1 MKRFIIPS
9 FLTTLIL
16 VQCGNGWSQRTSETS
31 EWLFAD
37 PQQETTTATRSRHT
51 VYESFTTVRVI
62 TRQELRLAGVL
73 TVQEAIERLV
83 PDLEAQEG
91 SVHKFITARGAYS
104 SSEFNER
111 LLFLLDGMPANDPLF
126 GNFSPAVL
134 TVHEIERIEIAFGPG
149 SAMYGPNAF
158 AGVINIITR
167 NTDTGVQAGFAGRG
181 GYNSSIYWNSANH
194 LGATRYTLSA
204 AFRHDPGSNR
214 TPNSDTDSRNL
225 HFGMN
230 WGHTP
235 GQQWNFQYR
244 YLNMDRGSVGMRYAT
259 LPTPLDRFK
268 PESHYLTLE
277 HKSEGANTHKTFRLY
292 GMVGTVDMFRDTTPG
307 MQSLANTRF
316 EQQMAGL
323 DFLWQSNGTNSL
335 LTIGAEVRTMH
346 AKSTL
351 IGDRNANNLAGF
363 GQAEWNLGR
372 WHPIIGLRYD
382 HHSTYGDQLSPR
394 LGVTYRINSQSI
406 LRASYGQAFRAP
418 SFNEQYL
425 NGFLIWLQ
433 TGQGIVPLTIYG
445 DPSLKPE
452 VIRAFEFGMKNTFAG
467 GWRTDVA
474 WFDNKI
480 SNAISLF
487 QVDPNRPLDR
497 VYQNVGNSSVRGW
510 VAEIAKSFGNRFETS
525 AAYMHI
531 QNRAG
536 LSDDIFS
543 SPDRVIVRAAMQD
556 NGPWNAQILFT
567 YPTKAIGSQNANGT
581 LGYLTVGYRSDS
593 RTQWNLRIDN
603 LFNVENDLAWRVPG
617 GERSLWFTVSTE
629 W

>member
-16 VQCGNGWSQRTSETS
+16 VPYGNSWSQRTSATS

-62 TRQELRLAGVL
+62 TRQELQLAGVQ

-91 SVHKFITARGAYS
+91 SVHKFITARGVYS

-111 LLFLLDGMPANDPLF
+111 LLFLLDGTPANDPLF

-134 TVHEIERIEIAFGPG
+134 SVHEIERIEIAFGPG

-167 NTDTGVQAGFAGRG
+167 NVDTGVQAGFAGRG
-181 GYNSSIYWNSANH
+181 GYNSSVFWNSANEF
-194 LGATRYTLSA
+194 GAMHYTLSA
-204 AFRHDPGSNR
+204 AFRYDPGSNR
-214 TPNSDTDSRNL
+214 TVNSDTDLRNL

-230 WGHTP
+230 WGRTP
-235 GQQWNFQYR
+235 GQQWILHYR
-244 YLNMDRGSVGMRYAT
+244 YLDMDRGSVGMRYAT
-259 LPTPLDRFK
+259 VPTPLDRFK

-277 HKSEGANTHKTFRLY
+277 HKSEGANIHKILRLY
-292 GMVGTVDMFRDTTPG
+292 GMAGTVDMIRDTTPG

-316 EQQMAGL
+316 EQQMMGL
-323 DFLWQSNGTNSL
+323 EFLWQYHGQNSL
-335 LTIGAEVRTMH
+335 ITAGTEVRTMH

-394 LGVTYRINSQSI
+394 LGMTYRVSNQSI
-406 LRASYGQAFRAP
+406 LRVSYGQAFRAP

-425 NGFLIWLQ
+425 NGFVVWLQ
-433 TGQGIVPLTIYG
+433 TGNGAIPLTLYG

-452 VIRAFEFGMKNTFAG
+452 VIKAFEFGMKNTFSG
-467 GWRTDVA
+467 GWRTDFA

-480 SNAISLF
+480 CDAISLF
-487 QVDPNRPLDR
+487 EVDPSRPLDR
-497 VYQNVGNSSVRGW
+497 VYKNVRNYSVRGW
-510 VAEIAKSFGNRFETS
+510 VAEIAKSFSERFEAS
-525 AAYMHI
+525 ATYMHI
-531 QNRAG
+531 QSRIG
-536 LSDDIFS
+536 FSDDIFS
-543 SPDRVIVRAAMQD
+543 SPDRFIFRTAMKD
-556 NGPWNAQILFT
+556 NGPWSAQVLLT
-567 YPTKAIGSQNANGT
+567 YPSKAIGRQNANGA
-581 LGYLTVGYRSDS
+581 LSYLTVGYKSDN
-593 RTQWNLRIDN
+593 RTQWNLRVDN
-603 LFNVENDLAWRVPG
+603 LFNVENEVAWRVPG

>member
-1 MKRFIIPS
+1 MKRN
-9 FLTTLIL
+9 LIL
-16 VQCGNGWSQRTSETS
+16 FNITIPILILCSNSWAQRTSETS

-62 TRQELRLAGVL
+62 TRQELRLAGVQ

-126 GNFSPAVL
+126 GNFSPAML
-134 TVHEIERIEIAFGPG
+134 PTQEIERIEIAFGPG

-167 NTDTGVQAGFAGRG
+167 NSDTGIQAGFAGRG
-181 GYNSSIYWNSANH
+181 GYDSGLIWNSTNT
-194 LGATRYTLSA
+194 LGAMRYTLSA

-214 TPNSDTDSRNL
+214 TANSDTDSRNL

-230 WGHTP
+230 WNNKT
-235 GQQWNFQYR
+235 GQQWNLQYR
-244 YLNMDRGSVGMRYAT
+244 YLNMDRGSVGMRYGIV
-259 LPTPLDRFK
+259 PTPLDRFK

-277 HKSEGANTHKTFRLY
+277 HRLEGVNTRQTFRLY
-292 GMVGTVDMFRDTTPG
+292 GMAGTVNMMRDTTPG
-307 MQSLANTRF
+307 MQAIADTRF

-323 DFLWQSNGTNSL
+323 DFLWQAHGQGSLFTLGT
-335 LTIGAEVRTMH
+335 EVRTMH
-346 AKSTL
+346 AKSVL
-351 IGDRNANNLAGF
+351 IGDHQANNLAGF

-372 WHPIIGLRYD
+372 WHPIVGLRYD
-382 HHSTYGDQLSPR
+382 RHSTYGNQLSPR
-394 LGVTYRINSQSI
+394 LGMTFRLNNQSI

-425 NGFLIWLQ
+425 NGFVIWLQ
-433 TGQGIVPLTIYG
+433 QGEGAIPLTIYG
-445 DPSLKPE
+445 DPNLKPE
-452 VIRAFEFGMKNTFAG
+452 IIKAFEFGMKNTLTD
-467 GWRTDVA
+467 GWRTDFA

-480 SNAISLF
+480 GDAITLF
-487 QVDPNRPLDR
+487 EVDPNRPLDR
-497 VYQNVGNSSVRGW
+497 VYKNVRNYSVQGW
-510 VAEIAKSFGNRFETS
+510 SAEVAKSFGSHFETS

-536 LSDDIFS
+536 FSDDVFS
-543 SPDRVIVRAAMQD
+543 SPDRFIFRAAMKD
-556 NGPWNAQILFT
+556 NGPWSAQILFT
-567 YPTKAIGSQNANGT
+567 YPSKTIGGRNANGA
-581 LGYLTVGYRSDS
+581 LGYLTVGYCSDS
-593 RTQWNLRIDN
+593 RTRWNLRIDN
-603 LFNVENDLAWRVPG
+603 LFNVENELAWRVPG
-617 GERSLWFTVSTE
+617 GERSLWFTVNRE